1 MKIVRMN
8 KLDENAG
15 GKTNAFFDI
24 QTDDGIVIKGFKL
37 VNGSN
42 GIFMSSPNEK
52 GKDGKYYDS
61 VILPKEMKEQVEKMA
76 LSEHNNSKSW

>member
-8 KLDENAG
+8 HLNSNSTS
-15 GKTNAFFDI
+15 KTKAFFDI

-76 LSEHNNSKSW
+76 LSEHNNSKS

>member
-8 KLDENAG
+8 HLSNNSG
-15 GKTNAFFDI
+15 GKTSAFFDI
-24 QTDDGIVIKGFKL
+24 RTDDGIVIKGFKL
-37 VNGSN
+37 ISGSN

-61 VILPKEMKEQVEKMA
+61 VILPKEIKEKVEKMA
-76 LSEHNNSKSW
+76 LSEFQNSKD